1 MVSSMRLDVQ
11 NVSVTIHNK
20 PIVKDVSLNVA
31 DGEFV
36 GILGPNGSGKSTLLR
51 AIYGLAIAMT
61 GRSCGTD
68 ETPLRYHD
76 VTLRVR
82 CGCKPV

>member
-1 MVSSMRLDVQ
+1 MRLEVQ

-51 AIYGLAIAMT
+51 AIYGLGHRYDGQILWTIA
-61 GRSCGTD
+61 
-68 ETPLRYHD
+68 TPLRYHV
-76 VTLRVR
+76 VTLLA
-82 CGCKPV
+82 KLQL